1 MDVNNKLM
9 HVSTSEKGKHLIDEI
24 KRDHTEQNLVYDE
37 ENKLYHHKWAI
48 PSNTVGTM
56 SSPNFRTIPGDN
68 GVQDATAAIRPKIV
82 RPLSALSVK
91 KPHYNLKHR
100 PASASSFV
108 FTFHNF
114 TPSIVVNNPID

>member
-9 HVSTSEKGKHLIDEI
+9 QVSTSEKGKNLADQVKKEFV
-24 KRDHTEQNLVYDE
+24 DNNLVYDE
-37 ENKLYHHKWAI
+37 ENKVYHHKWAI

-56 SSPNFRTIPGDN
+56 SSPNFRVIPGDN
-68 GVQDATAAIRPKIV
+68 GVQDATAAIRPNII

-91 KPHYNLKHR
+91 KPHYNQRKR

-114 TPSIVVNNPID
+114 TPSIVVNRPGE